1 MNEIRMERAWVEIRR
16 CTWLHQ
22 AELIRSVLE
31 SAGLE
36 VLIPNEHTIG
46 VEPLLGIGLGGVPLL
61 VRPSDVERAEKLLEL
76 DNK

>member
-1 MNEIRMERAWVEIRR
+1 MNEIRMEREWVEIRR
-16 CTWLHQ
+16 CMWLHQ

-46 VEPLLGIGLGGVPLL
+46 VQPLLGIGLGGVPLL
-61 VRPSDVERAEKLLEL
+61 VRSSDAERAEKLLEL

>member
-1 MNEIRMERAWVEIRR
+1 MNEIRMEREWVEIRR

-61 VRPSDVERAEKLLEL
+61 VRPSDAERAEKLLEL

>member
-1 MNEIRMERAWVEIRR
+1 VKGEWVEIRR

-22 AELIRSVLE
+22 AQLLRSVLE

-46 VEPLLGIGLGGVPLL
+46 VQPLLGVGLGGVPLL
-61 VRPSDVERAEKLLEL
+61 VRPSDVGRAEKLLEA
-76 DNK
+76 DNE